1 MIGRWW
7 RHLWPSWVD
16 RNLRIILIG
25 RTAMSVA
32 RAISGVV
39 TALYLAAD
47 GFSALAIGAL
57 FLVVTVASAVISTA
71 VGMTSDRV
79 GRKPYLVAVPLLA
92 AVSAG
97 VFALSRDP
105 VLLFVFAALGS
116 FGRGQG
122 AGGGTVGPYQP
133 AESAFVADGV
143 PPSARAAAF
152 GRLAF
157 VSAAGAIAG
166 SLLAGL
172 AHGHRRMPA
181 PTAIASYRP
190 AFVAA
195 ALLAAVAAIAALWL
209 REPGGRRKWGHLPAS
224 AATSDRPAPSPLG
237 GADPAPP
244 RTAAPPT
251 RPRTYLA
258 GPGNGPP
265 FTATARRASPPTP
278 ISWPRRSWPAL
289 WRLWVTNGTN
299 GLGIGLLGPFLSYWL
314 GRRYGATPATIG
326 LLFALV
332 NLGSLVTTLTAAGVG
347 RRLGTV
353 RAIAAAR
360 AIGGLLTIPMVLAPT
375 FWLAGAVFFVRMMA
389 QRTGMPLRQSFTQD
403 LAHPAERS
411 SVAALSLLPAQ
422 ATMAASQVLAG
433 YLFDEVG
440 LAAPFELSAVFQL
453 ANSAL
458 YGLLFGLAKPR
469 GGFEHRDEA
478 ALAGACSGQPT

>member
-7 RHLWPSWVD
+7 RYLWPAWVD

-25 RTAMSVA
+25 RCAMSVA
-32 RAISGVV
+32 RAIAGVV
-39 TALYLAAD
+39 TALYLAAV
-47 GFSALAIGAL
+47 GFSALEIGAL
-57 FLVVTVASAVISTA
+57 FLVVTVMSAVISTA

-97 VFALSRDP
+97 VFTLSRDP

-133 AESAFVADGV
+133 AESAFVAESV
-143 PPSARAAAF
+143 PPSARPAAF

-157 VSAAGAIAG
+157 VAAAGAIVG

-172 AHGHRRMPA
+172 ARNHRRMSA
-181 PTAIASYRP
+181 AVAMASYRP

-195 ALLAAVAAIAALWL
+195 GLLAAVAAVAALWL
-209 REPGGRRKWGHLPAS
+209 HEPGGRWGWRHLPAS
-224 AATSDRPAPSPLG
+224 TAPDPRP
-237 GADPAPP
+237 
-244 RTAAPPT
+244 T
-251 RPRTYLA
+251 A
-258 GPGNGPP
+258 GP
-265 FTATARRASPPTP
+265 RRPVRRSR

-289 WRLWVTNGTN
+289 WRLWVTNGVN

-314 GRRYGATPATIG
+314 GRRYGANPATIG

-353 RAIAAAR
+353 RAIVAVR
-360 AIGGLLTIPMVLAPT
+360 VVGGVLTIPMVLAPT
-375 FWLAGAVFFVRMMA
+375 FWLAGAAFFVRMMA

-403 LAHPAERS
+403 LAHPDERS

-422 ATMAASQVLAG
+422 GTMAASQVLAG
-433 YLFDEVG
+433 YLFEEVG
-440 LAAPFELSAVFQL
+440 LAAPFELSALFQL
-453 ANSAL
+453 ANAGL
-458 YGLLFGLAKPR
+458 YGLLFGPARPE

-478 ALAGACSGQPT
+478 APARARRRRAG

>member
-7 RHLWPSWVD
+7 RNLWPAWVD

-25 RTAMSVA
+25 RSAMSVA
-32 RAISGVV
+32 RAIAGVV

-47 GFSALAIGAL
+47 GFSALEIGAL
-57 FLVVTVASAVISTA
+57 FLVVTVVSAVISTA

-97 VFALSRDP
+97 VFALSREP

-133 AESAFVADGV
+133 AESAFVAESV

-157 VSAAGAIAG
+157 VAAAGAIVG

-172 AHGHRRMPA
+172 ARNNPRMSA
-181 PTAIASYRP
+181 AAAMASYRP
-190 AFVAA
+190 AFIAA
-195 ALLAAVAAIAALWL
+195 GALAAVAAVAALWL
-209 REPGGRRKWGHLPAS
+209 REPGGRWGWRHRRAS
-224 AATSDRPAPSPLG
+224 TAADRPATSTPLP
-237 GADPAPP
+237 APDPA
-244 RTAAPPT
+244 AAGKDGHPIV
-251 RPRTYLA
+251 A
-258 GPGNGPP
+258 GTNPAAPGNGAVLTGAVP
-265 FTATARRASPPTP
+265 RRPVRRSP

-289 WRLWVTNGTN
+289 WRLWVTNGVN

-314 GRRYGATPATIG
+314 ARRYGASPATIG

-353 RAIAAAR
+353 RAIVAVR
-360 AIGGLLTIPMVLAPT
+360 AIGGVLTIPMVLAPT
-375 FWLAGAVFFVRMMA
+375 FWLAGAVFLVRMMA

-403 LAHPAERS
+403 LAHPDERS

-422 ATMAASQVLAG
+422 GTMAASQVLAG

-440 LAAPFELSAVFQL
+440 LAAPFELSALFQL
-453 ANSAL
+453 ANAAL
-458 YGLLFGLAKPR
+458 YGLLFGVAKPK
-469 GGFEHRDEA
+469 GGFEHRDQA
-478 ALAGACSGQPT
+478 ALGLRR

>member
-1 MIGRWW
+1 M
-7 RHLWPSWVD
+7 D

-25 RTAMSVA
+25 RSAVSVA
-32 RAISGVV
+32 RAIAGVV
-39 TALYLAAD
+39 TALYLAAV
-47 GFSALAIGAL
+47 GFSALEIGTL
-57 FLVVTVASAVISTA
+57 FLVVTVVSAVISTA

-79 GRKPYLVAVPLLA
+79 GRKPYLVGVPLLA

-97 VFALSRDP
+97 VFALSRNP

-133 AESAFVADGV
+133 AESAFVAETV
-143 PPSARAAAF
+143 PSSARPAAF

-157 VSAAGAIAG
+157 VASAGAVVG

-172 AHGHRRMPA
+172 ARDHRRMSA
-181 PTAIASYRP
+181 AAAMASYRP
-190 AFVAA
+190 AFIAA
-195 ALLAAVAAIAALWL
+195 GALAAVAAVAALWL
-209 REPGGRRKWGHLPAS
+209 REPSGRWRWRPLPAPMAPGRPANRS
-224 AATSDRPAPSPLG
+224 AAVPAPGPARAEKAGRPASVTNSPSPENE
-237 GADPAPP
+237 AV
-244 RTAAPPT
+244 
-251 RPRTYLA
+251 LA
-258 GPGNGPP
+258 GPVPPGP
-265 FTATARRASPPTP
+265 ARRSL

-289 WRLWVTNGTN
+289 WRLWVTNGVN

-314 GRRYGATPATIG
+314 ARRYGAGPGTIG

-353 RAIAAAR
+353 RAIVAVR
-360 AIGGLLTIPMVLAPT
+360 AIGGALTIPMVLAPT
-375 FWLAGAVFFVRMMA
+375 FWLAGAIFFVRMMA

-403 LAHPAERS
+403 LAHPDERS

-422 ATMAASQVLAG
+422 GTMAASQVLAG

-453 ANSAL
+453 ANAGL
-458 YGLLFGLAKPR
+458 YGLLFGPAKPK
-469 GGFEHRDEA
+469 GGFEHLDEA
-478 ALAGACSGQPT
+478 APVPVDAAAGHHETDGA

>member
-7 RHLWPSWVD
+7 GQLWPSWVD
-16 RNLRIILIG
+16 HNMRIVLIG

-32 RAISGVV
+32 RAVAGVV
-39 TALYLAAD
+39 TALYLAAE
-47 GFSALAIGAL
+47 GFSALEIGVL
-57 FLVVTVASAVISTA
+57 FLVVTVMSAVISTA

-97 VFALSRDP
+97 VFAWSADP

-133 AESAFVADGV
+133 AESAFVAEAV
-143 PPSARAAAF
+143 PAGARPAAF

-157 VSAAGAIAG
+157 VSSAGAIVG
-166 SLLAGL
+166 SLLSAL
-172 AHGHRRMPA
+172 AHNGARLSPSGA
-181 PTAIASYRP
+181 VAAYRP

-195 ALLAAVAAIAALWL
+195 GALAALAAVAALWL
-209 REPGGRRKWGHLPAS
+209 REPGGRWGR
-224 AATSDRPAPSPLG
+224 RPRPVAGPNRPGTPRG
-237 GADPAPP
+237 GAAPA
-244 RTAAPPT
+244 T
-251 RPRTYLA
+251 R
-258 GPGNGPP
+258 
-265 FTATARRASPPTP
+265 RRSPV
-278 ISWPRRSWPAL
+278 SWPRRSWPAL
-289 WRLWVTNGTN
+289 WRLWATNAVN
-299 GLGIGLLGPFLSYWL
+299 GLGIGLLGPFVSYWL
-314 GRRYGATPATIG
+314 ARRYGASPASIG

-332 NLGSLVTTLTAAGVG
+332 NLGSLATTLSAAGVG

-353 RAIAAAR
+353 RAIVGVR

-375 FWLAGAVFFVRMMA
+375 FWLAGALFFVRMMA
-389 QRTGMPLRQSFTQD
+389 QRIGMPLRHSFTQD
-403 LAHPAERS
+403 LAHPEERS

-422 ATMAASQVLAG
+422 GTMAIGQVLAG

-453 ANSAL
+453 ANAGL
-458 YGLLFGLAKPR
+458 YGLLFGPATPKA
-469 GGFEHRDEA
+469 GFEHRDDPAHPA
-478 ALAGACSGQPT
+478 AGGKSADSEPEVPAGRPGG